1 MPLPIDDIIC
11 LSTVTE
17 ADKTRC
23 KMANKKSVF
32 VKTMLKQ
39 PIAFHGAKQECG
51 KLNIPVT

>member
-32 VKTMLKQ
+32 VKTMWKQ